1 MYTYQDFLI
10 EKGKTQESLIEWV
23 RQAINYH
30 TSTRAYKDAQIAE
43 DYYKRHNVTIME
55 FQKLL
60 YTVTGKAIPDNYSA
74 NFKLRSNFFNYFITQ
89 MNQYLLSNG
98 VSWENDETGKKLGDD
113 FDREVMKAGRYALT
127 HAVSFGFFNLDH
139 VEVFS
144 FLEFAPLYDED
155 NGALR
160 AGIRFWQIDPTK
172 PLRATLYEEDGY
184 TELIWRQ
191 GKSGE
196 VLREKRA
203 YKLISRIVEADE
215 EATIYDGENYPSF
228 PIIPFF
234 GLNKQSELEGRR
246 ENIDCYDLIRS
257 GFANNVDE
265 ASYIYWAIQGAGG
278 MKDMDLAKF
287 VERMKTL
294 HASLVSE
301 EGARAEPHSIE
312 APYASRVALLE
323 NLKEELYENFMAL
336 DTKSIVG
343 GAATATQIRAS
354 YEPLNMKT
362 SDYEYC
368 VIDFIKGILQVA
380 GIEDN
385 PTFTRSIIVNTTEDI
400 NNVLAAA
407 EYLSEE
413 YITKKLLT
421 ILGDG
426 DQAESIIQE
435 KDAEAAERYNEP
447 DTTDETEE
455 VNSGQSASD
464 NGSDTS
470 GDRETAD
477 ERIPTGGERGRR
489 KA

>member
-1 MYTYQDFLI
+1 MYTYQDFLV
-10 EKGKTQESLIEWV
+10 EKEKTQEILIDWI
-23 RQAINYH
+23 RQAINFH
-30 TSTRAYKDAQIAE
+30 VSSKAYKEALVAE
-43 DYYKRHNVTIME
+43 EYFKRKNVTIMD

-98 VSWENDETGKKLGDD
+98 VSWGDDSTADKLGDD
-113 FDREVMKAGRYALT
+113 FDRMVMTAGRYALT
-127 HAVSFGFFNLDH
+127 HSVSFGFFNLDH

-160 AGIRFWQIDPTK
+160 AGIRFWQIDPSK

-184 TELIWRQ
+184 TELIWRP
-191 GKSGE
+191 GKPGE
-196 VLREKRA
+196 VLRDKRT
-203 YKLISRIVEADE
+203 YKLISRIAEADE
-215 EATIYDGENYPSF
+215 EATIYDGENYPTF
-228 PIIPFF
+228 PIVPCF

-265 ASYIYWAIQGAGG
+265 ASYIYWAVQGAGG

-287 VERMKTL
+287 VERMKTV
-294 HASLVSE
+294 HAALVSE

-368 VIDFIKGILQVA
+368 IIDFIKGILQVA

-385 PTFTRSIIVNTTEDI
+385 PTFTRSIIVNTSEDI
-400 NNVLAAA
+400 SNVLQSA
-407 EYLSEE
+407 EYLSED
-413 YITKKLLT
+413 YVTRKLLT

-426 DQAESIIQE
+426 DQADEIIKE
-435 KDAEAAERYNEP
+435 RDAEAAEKFNALE
-447 DTTDETEE
+447 DGNTDEENINEENPEE
-455 VNSGQSASD
+455 VNRGQSTPGNGPD
-464 NGSDTS
+464 NRR
-470 GDRETAD
+470 DREETV
-477 ERIPTGGERGRR
+477 
-489 KA
+489 

>member
-1 MYTYQDFLI
+1 MYTYQDYLV
-10 EKGKTQESLIEWV
+10 EKEKTQESLIEWV

-30 TSTRAYKDAQIAE
+30 VSSKEYKEAE
-43 DYYKRHNVTIME
+43 TAEEYFKRRNVTILE

-60 YTVTGKAIPDNYSA
+60 YTVSGKAIPDNYSA

-98 VSWENDETGKKLGDD
+98 VTWENESTGDKLGED
-113 FDREVMKAGRYALT
+113 FDRMVLTAGRYALT
-127 HAVSFGFFNLDH
+127 HRVSFGFFNLDH

-144 FLEFAPLYDED
+144 YLEFVPLYDEE

-184 TELIWRQ
+184 TEYIWRQ
-191 GKSGE
+191 GASGE
-196 VLREKRA
+196 VLIEKRP
-203 YKLISRIVEADE
+203 YKIIMRSTEAE
-215 EATIYDGENYPSF
+215 EIIYDGENYPSF
-228 PIIPFF
+228 PIVPFF

-246 ENIDCYDLIRS
+246 ESIDCYDLIRS

-294 HASLVSE
+294 HAALVNE
-301 EGARAEPHSIE
+301 EGARAEPNSIE
-312 APYASRVALLE
+312 APYQSRVALLE
-323 NLKEELYENFMAL
+323 ELKTELYENFMAL
-336 DTKSIVG
+336 NVSDIAS
-343 GAATATQIRAS
+343 GAVTATQIKAS

-368 VIDFIKGILQVA
+368 VIDFIKGILQIA

-385 PTFTRSIIVNTTEDI
+385 PTFTRSIIINTTEDI
-400 NNVLAAA
+400 QNVLASAD
-407 EYLSEE
+407 YLSED
-413 YITKKLLT
+413 YVTRKLLT
-421 ILGDG
+421 ILGDA
-426 DQAESIIQE
+426 DQADAIIEE
-435 KDAEAAERYNEP
+435 KDAEAAQRFNEESENV
-447 DTTDETEE
+447 DD
-455 VNSGQSASD
+455 GQSTSDDGSD
-464 NGSDTS
+464 NSRDGEAS
-470 GDRETAD
+470 E
-477 ERIPTGGERGRR
+477 ERVRTGGERGTREAQR
-489 KA
+489 LP

>member
-1 MYTYQDFLI
+1 MYTYQDFLV
-10 EKGKTQESLIEWV
+10 EKEKPQEVLIEWV

-30 TSTRAYKDAQIAE
+30 VSSQDYKDASIAE
-43 DYYKRHNVTIME
+43 QYYKRYNVTIIE

-60 YTVTGKAIPDNYSA
+60 YTVTGKAIPDNCSA
-74 NFKLRSNFFNYFITQ
+74 NYKLRSNFFNYFITQ

-98 VSWENDETGKKLGDD
+98 VSWGDNSTADKLGED
-113 FDREVMKAGRYALT
+113 FDREVMTVGRYALT
-127 HAVSFGFFNLDH
+127 HKVGFGFFNLDH
-139 VEVFS
+139 VEAFS
-144 FLEFAPLYDED
+144 LLEFVPLYDEE

-160 AGIRFWQIDPTK
+160 AGIRFWQIDPNK

-184 TELIWRQ
+184 TGLIWRP

-196 VLREKRA
+196 VLREKRT
-203 YKLISRIVEADE
+203 YKLVRHSFDADA
-215 EATIYDGENYPSF
+215 EATIYDGENYPTF
-228 PIIPFF
+228 PIVPMF

-294 HASLVSE
+294 HASLVNE

-312 APYASRVALLE
+312 APYASRVALLQD
-323 NLKEELYENFMAL
+323 LKEELYENFMAL
-336 DTKSIVG
+336 DTKSISG
-343 GAATATQIRAS
+343 GAATATQIRAA

-380 GIEDN
+380 GIDDN
-385 PTFTRSIIVNTTEDI
+385 PTFTRSIIVNTSEDI
-400 NNVLAAA
+400 SNVLQSA
-407 EYLSEE
+407 EYLSED
-413 YITKKLLT
+413 YVTRKLLT

-426 DQAESIIQE
+426 DQADEIIKE
-435 KDAEAAERYNEP
+435 RDAEAAEKFNALE
-447 DTTDETEE
+447 DGNTDEENINEENPEE
-455 VNSGQSASD
+455 VNRGQSTPGNGPD
-464 NGSDTS
+464 NRR
-470 GDRETAD
+470 DREETV
-477 ERIPTGGERGRR
+477 
-489 KA
+489 

>member
-1 MYTYQDFLI
+1 MYTYQDFLV
-10 EKGKTQESLIEWV
+10 EKEKPQEMLIEWV

-30 TSTRAYKDAQIAE
+30 TSTREYKDAKIAE
-43 DYYKRHNVTIME
+43 EYYKRHNVTIME

-98 VSWENDETGKKLGDD
+98 VSWGEDTTADRLGDD
-113 FDREVMKAGRYALT
+113 FDRMVMTAGRYALT
-127 HAVSFGFFNLDH
+127 HSVSFGFFNLDH

-184 TELIWRQ
+184 TELIWRP

-203 YKLISRIVEADE
+203 YKLISRTVEADE
-215 EATIYDGENYPSF
+215 EATIYDGENYPTF

-380 GIEDN
+380 GIDDN
-385 PTFTRSIIVNTTEDI
+385 PTFTRSIIVNTSEDI

-407 EYLSEE
+407 EYLSED
-413 YITKKLLT
+413 YITRKLLT

-426 DQAESIIQE
+426 DQADDIIEE
-435 KDAEAAERYNEP
+435 KDAEAIDSMNAAEDEEYAEEEP
-447 DTTDETEE
+447 AEEESTTEE
-455 VNSGQSASD
+455 EDFASMLED
-464 NGSDTS
+464 LLKEID
-470 GDRETAD
+470 D
-477 ERIPTGGERGRR
+477 GG
-489 KA
+489 

>member
-1 MYTYQDFLI
+1 MYTYQDFLK
-10 EKGKTQESLIEWV
+10 EKDKTSFIEWV

-30 TSTRAYKDAQIAE
+30 VSTKEYKEAKIAE
-43 DYYKRHNVTIME
+43 EYYKRNNVTIVE

-60 YTVTGKAIPDNYSA
+60 YTVSGKAIPDNYSA

-98 VSWENDETGKKLGDD
+98 VSWGNDDTAGKLGDD
-113 FDREVMKAGRYALT
+113 FDRNVMKAGRYALT

-139 VEVFS
+139 IEVFS
-144 FLEFAPLYDED
+144 LLEYVPLYDED

-160 AGIRFWQIDPTK
+160 AGIRFWQIDSTK

-184 TELIWRQ
+184 TELIWRNGQ
-191 GKSGE
+191 AGE
-196 VLREKRA
+196 VYREKRA
-203 YKLISRIVEADE
+203 YKLISRTAEADE
-215 EATIYDGENYPSF
+215 EATIYDGENYPTF
-228 PIIPFF
+228 PIVPFF
-234 GLNKQSELEGRR
+234 GLNKQSELNGRR

-287 VERMKTL
+287 VERMKTI

-312 APYASRVALLE
+312 APYASRVALLQ

-336 DTKSIVG
+336 DTKTIAS
-343 GAATATQIRAS
+343 GATTATQIRAS

-380 GIEDN
+380 GIDDD
-385 PTFTRSIIVNTTEDI
+385 PTFTRSIIINTSEDI
-400 NNVLAAA
+400 NNVLQSAD
-407 EYLSEE
+407 YLSED
-413 YITKKLLT
+413 YVTRKLLT

-426 DQAESIIQE
+426 DQADDIIRE
-435 KDAEAAERYNEP
+435 KDAEAAERFNEP
-447 DTTDETEE
+447 EE
-455 VNSGQSASD
+455 VNDGRQSAPND
-464 NGSDTS
+464 GPDTGRNGE
-470 GDRETAD
+470 ETQ
-477 ERIPTGGERGRR
+477 ERVQQGGERG
-489 KA
+489 

>member
-215 EATIYDGENYPSF
+215 EATIYDGENYPTF

-447 DTTDETEE
+447 ETEE